1 MSSLLKEAIVDAKA
15 LREAALKNAESKVVE
30 KYSDEV
36 RASMRQLLEQDD
48 LADLGLDDL
57 DLGDDTDPTGAEEP
71 SMDMGGIGLEDET
84 PLDGGGEDPSL
95 DEDTEDVPYA
105 STDGISKMNGK
116 NIKNLPEE
124 GEPAEI
130 TLNLGALRESIAA
143 LQAEIDEELSFEE
156 DELAEMLEDDDEEI
170 EIDESLTVSDD
181 NLLADESEETEE
193 VEDTGSGS
201 TAGSSAA
208 LKATSD
214 AIAENDITDALVD
227 SIVEKLTVD
236 MGADLSGW
244 AGRSSESMK
253 WEMEKE
259 MAHRRGTE
267 VQEELEDLKKA
278 QEELVFENKQLKE
291 RLSQYEQVT
300 GELKETLQNVNLSNA
315 RLLYTNRVL
324 RNTSLNE
331 RQKSRIVDAISKAG
345 SVAEARTIHNTLE
358 NTVQSALPRRQ
369 NSLSETIS
377 RPTSVIRASRE
388 EKPKPADVF
397 VDRMRQLAGIQ

>member
-71 SMDMGGIGLEDET
+71 SMDMGLEDET
-84 PLDGGGEDPSL
+84 PLGGSGEDPSL